1 MKTLLILIVLII
13 SSAIFSWGFSG
24 KELNYFRTE
33 CSIKQIET
41 DTLISYFSLPKERT
55 IKNAFFF
62 TFSNDSNLIS
72 LEFSPNVN
80 MSGQN

>member
-41 DTLISYFSLPKERT
+41 DTLIYQKWILTKLNGMEEYSLP
-55 IKNAFFF
+55 
-62 TFSNDSNLIS
+62 
-72 LEFSPNVN
+72 
-80 MSGQN
+80 